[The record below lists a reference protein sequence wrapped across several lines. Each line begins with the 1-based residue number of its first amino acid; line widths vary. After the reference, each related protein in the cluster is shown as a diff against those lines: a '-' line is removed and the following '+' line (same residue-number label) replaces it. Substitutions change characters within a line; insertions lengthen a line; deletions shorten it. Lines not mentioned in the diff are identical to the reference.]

1 VYLNLEQ
8 SGNGQLSGPSKICG
22 GVFGIFVQHNT
33 ASGTVN
39 GSSHVHLDID
49 SFHLDGTY
57 STRSYRHISLEGR
70 FSSPPTQKAIALTL
84 LPASDIDYALGCA
97 QTPTASP

>member
-1 VYLNLEQ
+1 MYLNLEQ
-8 SGNGQLSGPSKICG
+8 SGTGQLSGVSKMCR
-22 GVFGIFVQHNT
+22 GVFGSHVLTNN

-39 GSSHVHLDID
+39 SSSHVHLDID

-57 STRSYRHISLEGR
+57 SYRHISLEGK
-70 FSSPPTQKAIALTL
+70 FSPAPSLQRAIALTL
-84 LPASDIDYALGCA
+84 LPASDVDYALGCA